1 MSIGIHR
8 FGRVAAV
15 LVALV
20 ALAAPVAAQV
30 TTGGLSGQVVAQ
42 SDRSALP
49 GVAIEAIHVPT
60 GTRYAAV
67 TNESGRFTIVNA
79 RVGGPYSV
87 KAALSGF
94 RELEAANVY
103 VSLGDVT
110 NLAFEMTLDTVE
122 EIIEVVGSSDDLIS
136 ADRTGSSSSVS
147 LDVIE
152 SLPTVRRQ
160 LQDYARLNP
169 YFTIDPS
176 DQSGTRLSVA
186 GKNNRYNTIQI
197 DGAVN
202 NDLFGLADT
211 GTPGGQADTQP
222 INLDSIQELQL
233 VVSPYDV
240 RQGGFTG
247 GGINAITR
255 SGANQFSGSIYGSMR
270 DEDYVG
276 DGPLDRPISEFSEDQ
291 YGARLGGPILRD
303 KLFFFASGE
312 MNRREAPTGVA
323 ADGSA
328 GTQFNQPVQ
337 AAAFRQ
343 LLINRYGYDPG
354 PLSDFPATQDSD
366 LAFLRFDWNAAPNH
380 SLTLRHNYVDGFR
393 DVVGDRSSTRY
404 RFETAIYAFDSETN
418 STVAQ
423 LNSIFGANM
432 FNEAR
437 VSFQT
442 IRDARATPVIF
453 PTIEIGTTSQQP
465 TLAAGT
471 ERFSGANSLDQDIL
485 AITDDFTLIKG
496 NHTLTIGTHN
506 EIFEFKNLFLS
517 EFYGM
522 YRFTSVANFE
532 ADNAAEYRISFAN
545 GSDPRRPAQFEVG
558 QYGLYVGD
566 QWRVNDRFSLVFGL
580 RADML
585 DMVDTPS
592 YNPAVFATYGYSTSG
607 VPDNDVTLSPRLGFN
622 YAISPKQ
629 QFRGGVGIF
638 AGRTPYVWVSNAFGN
653 TGIES
658 TALSCIAPA
667 CTPPPFNP
675 DPNNQ
680 PRNLGAAGTVSVDL
694 VDPDFELPRVMR
706 ATLGYDH
713 ELPWGVR
720 ATFEGVYTETQKD
733 VYYQNLNRVPT
744 GGTSFDG
751 RPLYTRKSTAFLDTV
766 ILRNTSE
773 GEQLNAS
780 MRLTKRFDMGLYVD
794 ASYAWMDAESA
805 FDSTSS
811 RAISSW
817 RFMPVRGDI
826 YNPEM
831 STTNW
836 EVEHNFNIALSYA
849 FRIGSLGNTVALFYN
864 AQSGRPY
871 SVLQGGTDINGDGYN
886 SNDLLW
892 VAANPNDIVLR
903 NTTWEEYDAWAKSL
917 GLKRGQ
923 IQERNSLQA
932 RWARSLDFH
941 YDIEI
946 PIKVVRTQL
955 AFDIMNLVNLI
966 DSDKGL
972 MEFVPNQSFTPL
984 AYRGIDAATGKPIY
998 EPNFSGAL
1006 SGDRQYSANDLRS
1019 RWQMKLGLR
1028 FSF

>member
-276 DGPLDRPISEFSEDQ
+276 DGPLDRPIAEFSEDQ

-303 KLFFFASGE
+303 KLFFFVSGE

-354 PLSDFPATQDSD
+354 SLSDFPATQDSD

-380 SLTLRHNYVDGFR
+380 SLTLRHNYVDGLR

-442 IRDARATPVIF
+442 IRDARAKM
-453 PTIEIGTTSQQP
+453 
-465 TLAAGT
+465 GT
-471 ERFSGANSLDQDIL
+471 EIKA
-485 AITDDFTLIKG
+485 AITP
-496 NHTLTIGTHN
+496 
-506 EIFEFKNLFLS
+506 EQ
-517 EFYGM
+517 
-522 YRFTSVANFE
+522 
-532 ADNAAEYRISFAN
+532 AAKYDELYPQRM
-545 GSDPRRPAQFEVG
+545 RR
-558 QYGLYVGD
+558 
-566 QWRVNDRFSLVFGL
+566 
-580 RADML
+580 
-585 DMVDTPS
+585 
-592 YNPAVFATYGYSTSG
+592 
-607 VPDNDVTLSPRLGFN
+607 
-622 YAISPKQ
+622 
-629 QFRGGVGIF
+629 
-638 AGRTPYVWVSNAFGN
+638 
-653 TGIES
+653 
-658 TALSCIAPA
+658 
-667 CTPPPFNP
+667 
-675 DPNNQ
+675 
-680 PRNLGAAGTVSVDL
+680 
-694 VDPDFELPRVMR
+694 
-706 ATLGYDH
+706 
-713 ELPWGVR
+713 
-720 ATFEGVYTETQKD
+720 
-733 VYYQNLNRVPT
+733 
-744 GGTSFDG
+744 
-751 RPLYTRKSTAFLDTV
+751 
-766 ILRNTSE
+766 
-773 GEQLNAS
+773 
-780 MRLTKRFDMGLYVD
+780 
-794 ASYAWMDAESA
+794 
-805 FDSTSS
+805 
-811 RAISSW
+811 
-817 RFMPVRGDI
+817 
-826 YNPEM
+826 
-831 STTNW
+831 
-836 EVEHNFNIALSYA
+836 
-849 FRIGSLGNTVALFYN
+849 
-864 AQSGRPY
+864 
-871 SVLQGGTDINGDGYN
+871 QGG
-886 SNDLLW
+886 
-892 VAANPNDIVLR
+892 
-903 NTTWEEYDAWAKSL
+903 
-917 GLKRGQ
+917 Q
-923 IQERNSLQA
+923 
-932 RWARSLDFH
+932 
-941 YDIEI
+941 
-946 PIKVVRTQL
+946 
-955 AFDIMNLVNLI
+955 
-966 DSDKGL
+966 
-972 MEFVPNQSFTPL
+972 
-984 AYRGIDAATGKPIY
+984 
-998 EPNFSGAL
+998 
-1006 SGDRQYSANDLRS
+1006 
-1019 RWQMKLGLR
+1019 
-1028 FSF
+1028 